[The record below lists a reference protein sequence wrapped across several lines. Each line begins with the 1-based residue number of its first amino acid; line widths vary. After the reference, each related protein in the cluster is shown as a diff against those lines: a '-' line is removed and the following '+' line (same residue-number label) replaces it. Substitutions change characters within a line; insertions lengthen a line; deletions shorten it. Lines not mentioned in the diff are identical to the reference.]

1 MMEECVFCEW
11 PQSDTLCAYFKAE
24 DQPRG
29 KYDSP
34 HGEIES
40 LAGKLA
46 DREGADGITLYFLC
60 LSDWRGGGGVFTAA
74 TFPLNGFRSSG
85 RMRKSERHAGAEATG
100 MSDAPEFYHRRCH
113 KNKCP
118 LPGSIRAAPRIH
130 WVNNPPKYFTLISS
144 GWPTVNTR
152 IAILLGP
159 LGSHWLLICNLVR
172 RRVMFSNFTT
182 AWSLKPYLLIN
193 LWAKML
199 RCAYMNV
206 YSEQINTQNHSTEK
220 PG

>member
-1 MMEECVFCEW
+1 MCLLWVTTVRHPLCIFQGWRSTSREVWLSTWRDWITGWKGGWQKRGRRHHSLFPVFKWLE
-11 PQSDTLCAYFKAE
+11 
-24 DQPRG
+24 
-29 KYDSP
+29 
-34 HGEIES
+34 
-40 LAGKLA
+40 
-46 DREGADGITLYFLC
+46 
-60 LSDWRGGGGVFTAA
+60 GGGGVFTAA
-74 TFPLNGFRSSG
+74 RFPLNGFRSSG

-100 MSDAPEFYHRRCH
+100 MSGAPEFYHRRCH

-118 LPGSIRAAPRIH
+118 LPGSIRAEPRIH